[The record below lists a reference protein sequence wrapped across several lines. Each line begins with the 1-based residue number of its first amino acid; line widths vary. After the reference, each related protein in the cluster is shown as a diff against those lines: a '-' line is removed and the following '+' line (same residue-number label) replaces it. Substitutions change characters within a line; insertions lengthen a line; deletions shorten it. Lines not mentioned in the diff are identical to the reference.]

1 VHYNEQFSYPAQ
13 DALSEANIEP
23 AEEAIQTSDV
33 VAAVKAKFGV
43 EPILHCSK
51 GGGKEFLN
59 EVGCCS
65 CMHAYGDVAA
75 EHHVFCVNMMS
86 SAGYLLTLW
95 PATTQVYMCVSKNL
109 EVVDCAT
116 VCVHHDC
123 VPSPSADKQD
133 FCGDELIFKVP
144 QDDLELLP
152 ANAADGEQCKLCKP
166 KSGTCKPGGGG
177 HGSTLTE

>member
-59 EVGCCS
+59 E
-65 CMHAYGDVAA
+65 
-75 EHHVFCVNMMS
+75 
-86 SAGYLLTLW
+86 
-95 PATTQVYMCVSKNL
+95 VYMCVSKNL